1 MAMAAIPAVVAVGAA
16 VAISFVE
23 RTRPQREPA
32 SMEPQAGVVVSYQY
46 QELGSGPGGGGCT
59 GGGVDAM
66 VRLNNGE
73 LVQAAS
79 IGFVIV
85 QDGVLV
91 TVLGSRPLC
100 GGLATYTILHRGPPN
115 NSKRTRE
122 KPRAA

>member
-1 MAMAAIPAVVAVGAA
+1 MAMAGIPAVVAVGAA

-23 RTRPQREPA
+23 RTSPQREPA

-91 TVLGSRPLC
+91 TVQRSQPLC
-100 GGLATYTILHRGPPN
+100 GLATYTILHRGPPN
-115 NSKRTRE
+115 NSSKRTRE